1 MRLVL
6 VPLFLLIV
14 SACGSVSDTP
24 LGGPYGGTTD
34 PTPPIADAGA
44 PLDLDASLD

>member
-6 VPLFLLIV
+6 VPFLLLV
-14 SACGSVSDTP
+14 ATACGSVSDTP
-24 LGGPYGGTTD
+24 LGGPYGGTTE

-44 PLDLDASLD
+44 PLDLDASPD

>member
-14 SACGSVSDTP
+14 SACGSVGDTP

-44 PLDLDASLD
+44 PLDLDAAPD